1 MDPTP
6 IVTNPQDE
14 TKQTINEISLPKDF
28 DPTLIVTNP
37 QKKKDEYLRT
47 LAEIAI
53 SVKTIHYLSL
63 PVLLVY
69 LNFDISRFYLPI
81 IIIILFVT
89 DISDIRYIIQK
100 TRYSSVIKMRNYF
113 FMLENFSV
121 LILKVPRKIINI
133 RII

>member
-53 SVKTIHYLSL
+53 SVKTGILSHG
-63 PVLLVY
+63 
-69 LNFDISRFYLPI
+69 NHDKRQ
-81 IIIILFVT
+81 T
-89 DISDIRYIIQK
+89 
-100 TRYSSVIKMRNYF
+100 SSG
-113 FMLENFSV
+113 
-121 LILKVPRKIINI
+121 
-133 RII
+133 